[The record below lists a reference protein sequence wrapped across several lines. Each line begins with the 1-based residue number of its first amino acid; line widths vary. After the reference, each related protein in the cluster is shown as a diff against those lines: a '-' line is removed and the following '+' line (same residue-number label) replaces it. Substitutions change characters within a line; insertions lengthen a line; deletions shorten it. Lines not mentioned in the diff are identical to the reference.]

1 MTKRSTVF
9 LLSATVLILAGCASA
24 PPPVVKP
31 PVLQGDDRFLI
42 DPRIGYPAQ
51 ATPATSKRFDE
62 AWRAIADGDYVT
74 ARKPLDDILA
84 KEPGYEPAKLAA
96 AAIALR
102 QGKTS
107 LAIPIVERALA
118 RRPDYVA
125 AEVYSAE
132 IAIRE
137 KQTRPAYDRYRDI
150 ESRPGAPAFVPERIA
165 ELRTTLFDQLYS
177 AALVAP
183 DDEAVRLLREA
194 LAVSPSANAARILLG
209 QKLVAQHKYEDARNE
224 LEPVLNT
231 ADVDRTEV
239 QEALAEIDIS
249 RGRYESAIARYE
261 RLSRREPRFTARF
274 ETIKEQYAEAN
285 MPPQFRRAIESESI
299 TRGDLAV
306 LMYWK
311 VASVRFASN
320 MAAPPIA
327 TDIGDTPGRDEI
339 VRAMA
344 LGIYQV
350 DPVTRRVGPYSPV
363 NAGGLARIGAR
374 LLQMRGATCAHG
386 AGSDPQKVLAA
397 CAIVDPTLGAGV
409 DAPVSGR
416 VAAGVLEQVDRALSR

>member
-1 MTKRSTVF
+1 VTKRSILF
-9 LLSATVLILAGCASA
+9 LMAATAVILSSCA
-24 PPPVVKP
+24 PPPAP
-31 PVLQGDDRFLI
+31 IAAPAAPQGDDRFII
-42 DPRIGYPAQ
+42 DPRIGYAAQ
-51 ATPATSKRFDE
+51 AAPANARRFDE
-62 AWRAIADGDYVT
+62 AWRAISVGDFVT
-74 ARKPLDDILA
+74 ARKRLDEVLA
-84 KEPGYEPAKLAA
+84 KDPGYEPAKLAE

-102 QGKTS
+102 QGRTNV
-107 LAIPIVERALA
+107 ATPIVERALA
-118 RRPDYVA
+118 RRPGYMA

-132 IAIRE
+132 IEIRE
-137 KQTRPAYDRYRDI
+137 KQTRQAYERYREI
-150 ESRPGAPAFVPERIA
+150 ESKPGAPAFIAERIS
-165 ELRTTLFDQLYS
+165 ELRNTLFDQLYN

-183 DDEAVRLLREA
+183 DDDAVRLLRDA
-194 LAVSPSANAARILLG
+194 LAVNPSASAARILLV
-209 QKLVAQHKYEDARNE
+209 QKLVAQHKYDDARNE

-231 ADVDRTEV
+231 ADVDRSEV

-261 RLSRREPRFTARF
+261 RLARREPRFAARF

-285 MPPQFRRAIESESI
+285 MPPQFRRAIESDAI

-363 NAGGLARIGAR
+363 TTSGLARTAAR
-374 LLQMRGATCAHG
+374 LLAMRGAACARG
-386 AGSDPQKVLAA
+386 AGNDPQKVLAA

-409 DAPVSGR
+409 DAPASGR
-416 VAAGVLEQVDRALSR
+416 VAAGVMEQVDRVLSR